1 MALILNQVCC
11 GHHAIFTFPF
21 LSMYFCLLELIKMSK
36 GLGEESRMSWRGN
49 LSSKSI
55 TITWRIYPPGVLVCL
70 SSLCFQWPWAMWVYL
85 LLLGGELLE
94 GIEICQEGQLF
105 LTAGAWPWSFFSLY
119 ICPFFLSRTAVN
131 CTMSWLD
138 INELPPLSTLCL
150 PWPCTD
156 KLQFSFT
163 LFIPHIVT
171 ESYPQRK
178 RKCMSETYG

>member
-1 MALILNQVCC
+1 MLRTRFDTEPGLLCSPC
-11 GHHAIFTFPF
+11 HFY
-21 LSMYFCLLELIKMSK
+21 LSLPVHVLHFCLLELIKMSN

-85 LLLGGELLE
+85 LLLVGELLE

-119 ICPFFLSRTAVN
+119 ICPFLSLSHCRELNHELAENQWTA
-131 CTMSWLD
+131 
-138 INELPPLSTLCL
+138 
-150 PWPCTD
+150 
-156 KLQFSFT
+156 FSFNSM
-163 LFIPHIVT
+163 P
-171 ESYPQRK
+171 
-178 RKCMSETYG
+178 MSTSMTMYW